1 MELSGDFAIDG
12 APQRPGSRQGET
24 HVPEIR
30 IRRNEFDADECLA
43 LTVALDGN
51 HAAFDRSVAVFVYQN
66 QHLSHCNGLVELQE
80 RTVPVHRLR
89 FGLDAK
95 LIAILVLAVNGYGDG
110 DADSQRPAA
119 FFTSEVKDSHERH

>member
-1 MELSGDFAIDG
+1 MELSGYFAIDG
-12 APQRPGSRQGET
+12 APQRSGSRQGET

-30 IRRNEFDADECLA
+30 IRRNEFDADEGLA

-51 HAAFDRSVAVFVYQN
+51 HTAFDRSVAVFVHQN
-66 QHLSHCNGLVELQE
+66 QHLTHGNGLIELQE

-89 FGLDAK
+89 LGLDAK
-95 LIAILVLAVNGYGDG
+95 LIAILVLPVNGYGDG

-119 FFTSEVKDSHERH
+119 FFTSKVKDSHERH